1 MSVDSPIQV
10 DIDQLD
16 ADQMQTLKSIY
27 EVMSAFLE
35 DTKTIDNIDDA
46 EEVLGMFTQTQI
58 RDGVLKYFTI
68 LPKDMRLDV
77 LRNATLYIDFVA
89 NNSVDMELVVKS
101 TAYLAALMALHAA
114 FKLELDEDIT
124 EELEII
130 SGLFDDVERLGEA
143 PSLMRL
149 LQVAINH
156 GVPLTVFKDSV
167 DCLTLEECVK
177 GAQD

>member
-10 DIDQLD
+10 DIDQLN
-16 ADQMQTLKSIY
+16 ADQMQTLKNIY

-35 DTKTIDNIDDA
+35 TAPIINNIDDA
-46 EEVLGMFTQTQI
+46 EEVLGLFTQTQI

-68 LPKDMRLDV
+68 LPKDMRLDA

-114 FKLELDEDIT
+114 FKQELDENIT
-124 EELEII
+124 EELDII
-130 SGLFDDVERLGEA
+130 TGLFSDVERLGEA

-149 LQVAINH
+149 LQVAIKH
-156 GVPLTVFKDSV
+156 GVPLTVFKESIDG
-167 DCLTLEECVK
+167 LTLEECVM
-177 GAQD
+177 GAQ